1 MPARVPDLE
10 IVQLG
15 SSEMDAH
22 LPEIVRV
29 YAAALGEDPV
39 AASRRMETE
48 VLPRHR
54 AREGFRFLVGRE
66 GNEIVAIAYGYIGAR
81 GQWWTERVAHSM
93 TGAQQAEWLDRAHFE
108 VVELHVRP
116 DRQRHGI
123 GRRLLEALLSGID
136 LPFALLSTD
145 EANAQALAFY
155 SRLGWLE
162 LVRGVDLSSP
172 RGPYVILARPL
183 P

>member
-1 MPARVPDLE
+1 MSGRLPDLE

-15 SSEMDAH
+15 SSQVDAH
-22 LPEIVRV
+22 LPEIVKV

-39 AASRRMETE
+39 AARERMETN

-54 AREGFRFLVGRE
+54 GREGFQFFVGRE
-66 GNEIVAIAYGYIGAR
+66 GDEIVGIAYGYVGAR
-81 GQWWTERVAHSM
+81 GQWWTERVALSM
-93 TGAQQAEWLDRAHFE
+93 TKAQQAEWLDRRHFE

-116 DRQRHGI
+116 DHQRRGI
-123 GRRLLEALLSGID
+123 GRNLLNALLQGVG

-145 EANAQALAFY
+145 EANVRARTFY
-155 SRLGWLE
+155 RQLGWE
-162 LVRGVDLSSP
+162 EIVHGVDLSSP
-172 RGPYVILARPL
+172 RGPYVILARLL